1 MRMAINEKNPSF
13 TMLLDEVSTSIAE
26 SNGKGMARSDA
37 LAQDKCASCSGD
49 ATTFRDDT
57 SRQEYPL
64 TAWCQKCQDNFF
76 GADCG

>member
-1 MRMAINEKNPSF
+1 MATDEKHPTLTS
-13 TMLLDEVSTSIAE
+13 LLNMVSSNIAE
-26 SNGKGMARSDA
+26 SRGQGMSRTAA
-37 LAQDKCASCSGD
+37 LEQNKCASCGGD

-57 SRQEYPL
+57 SRREYPL

>member
-1 MRMAINEKNPSF
+1 MATDEKNSF
-13 TMLLDEVSTSIAE
+13 LTMLLNEVSTSMAKT
-26 SNGKGMARSDA
+26 SGKGMARSDA
-37 LAQDKCASCSGD
+37 LAQGKCASCRGD

-57 SRQEYPL
+57 SRREYPL